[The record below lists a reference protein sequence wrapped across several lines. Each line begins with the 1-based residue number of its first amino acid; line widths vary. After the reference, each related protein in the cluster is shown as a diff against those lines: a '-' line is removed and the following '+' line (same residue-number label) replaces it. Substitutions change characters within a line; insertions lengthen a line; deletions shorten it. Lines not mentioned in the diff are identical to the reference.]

1 MIVLNL
7 KTYQQSLEKCLYF
20 VDLVSEVVEDTGMR
34 VIICPP
40 SLYLR
45 ESSERFSGIFA
56 QHVDVDPAGAH
67 TGELPVE
74 ALKIGGVKGSLIN
87 HSEKKLTLPVVKQ
100 TIERLHS
107 HTLESLACAS
117 TVEEVG
123 AIADFSPTYIA
134 IEPPELIGK
143 GISVSSAKPEI
154 ITNSVKKIQSI
165 NRKVILLCGAGISS
179 KEDVKKALLL
189 GSKGVLLAS
198 AFVSAKDPK
207 KFLQELVSV
216 F

>member
-20 VDLVSEVVEDTGMR
+20 VDLAHAVVEDTGMR
-34 VIICPP
+34 VVICPP
-40 SLYLR
+40 SMYLR
-45 ESSERFSGIFA
+45 ESAERFSEVFA
-56 QHVDVDPAGAH
+56 QHADVNPPGAH
-67 TGELPVE
+67 TGEMPVE
-74 ALKIGGVKGSLIN
+74 ALKVAGVKGSLLN
-87 HSEKKLTLPVVKQ
+87 HSEKKLMLSLVKQ

-117 TVEEVG
+117 TVQEVG
-123 AIADFSPTYIA
+123 AIAAFSPTYIA

-143 GISVSSAKPEI
+143 GISISTAKPEI
-154 ITNSVKKIQSI
+154 ITTSVKKIHEI
-165 NRKVILLCGAGISS
+165 NRKIIPLCGAGVSN
-179 KEDVKKALLL
+179 KEDVKKALEL

-198 AFVSAKDPK
+198 AFVNAKDPK